1 MTREQVRKH
10 DRICRRILIA
20 LGIVLVL
27 HMVLTTI
34 RGNIRQQEER
44 EQKAQSKEV
53 MQQTQQEADEEFLI
67 KRTKEIHESG
77 QQTES
82 EVLTE
87 ERLKV
92 FDSMSAD
99 WGGEQEG
106 FVYYQIPEEFTVY
119 GGYLPEKMQI
129 YTYCV
134 CKQYGVKYAL
144 IVAMIERESGYI
156 FDRIG
161 DGGNSIGYMQIYES
175 AHVDRMERLGCTNL
189 LNPYQN
195 VRVGIDY
202 IAELIEKYETIQDAL
217 AAYNYGEKGAREKLW
232 NNGVYVYEYNEGI
245 MNRMKEIEEELA
257 E

>member
-1 MTREQVRKH
+1 MTKEQVRKH

-44 EQKAQSKEV
+44 EQKAQSREV
-53 MQQTQQEADEEFLI
+53 VQQTKQEADEEFLI
-67 KRTKEIHESG
+67 ERTKEIHESG

-87 ERLKV
+87 ERLKA
-92 FDSMSAD
+92 FDSKSAD

-106 FVYYQIPEEFTVY
+106 FVYYQIPEKYTVY
-119 GGYLPEKMQI
+119 GGYFPEKMQI
-129 YTYCV
+129 YTFCL

-144 IVAMIERESGYI
+144 IVAMIERESGYE

-161 DGGNSIGYMQIYES
+161 DDGNSIGYMQIYES
-175 AHVDRMERLGCTNL
+175 AHTDRMERLGCVNL

-202 IAELIEKYETIQDAL
+202 MAELIEKYGAIQDAL
-217 AAYNYGEKGAREKLW
+217 AAYNYGERGAREKLW

-245 MNRMKEIEEELA
+245 MSRMKEIEEELA